1 MGHDCRCPILI
12 ITITWVSMISRL
24 LPTQILLIPVHA
36 LEALSVRYDFA
47 QVLYHWM
54 APVYQSF
61 RPLFYFGEDLFEAAV
76 RPGDRVL
83 ELGSGTGYLSR
94 RLARLVGMVVGLDR
108 EWLMTRKAVS
118 KGGGVHYVVGD
129 MTELPFKHG
138 SFDRCVS
145 LGALHCLDPV
155 EFFRGASEVLRPHGE
170 AVVLS
175 EMWIMPLFLSQ
186 LKQEAIREAIRRSG
200 MRLAGEM
207 QIKKLY
213 RFFWASRS

>member
-1 MGHDCRCPILI
+1 
-12 ITITWVSMISRL
+12 MISRL

-36 LEALSVRYDFA
+36 LEALSVRYQFA
-47 QVLYHWM
+47 EVLYHWM
-54 APVYQSF
+54 APVYQSI
-61 RPLFYFGEDLFEAAV
+61 RPLFYFGEDRFEAAV
-76 RPGDRVL
+76 RAGDRVL
-83 ELGSGTGYLSR
+83 EMGSGTGYLSR
-94 RLARLVGMVVGLDR
+94 RLARDADMVVGLDR

-129 MTELPFKHG
+129 MAKPPFKNQT
-138 SFDRCVS
+138 FDRCVS

-155 EFFRGASEVLRPHGE
+155 EFFQGASEVLRPHGE

-175 EMWIMPLFLSQ
+175 EVWIMPRFLSQ

-213 RFFWASRS
+213 RLFWASRS